1 MSLGRRYRSRGHE
14 RRPGLSGRLSPTPG
28 RVHWWLGVVCGLL
41 WLGLW
46 PALLSAEEYGSIS
59 GVIQR
64 EGHGVAA
71 HRIMLIR
78 MGPQQ
83 EVQRTPGQTDM
94 QGEFLF
100 EHLET
105 GQEYTYYVGI
115 RYEGQLYRSDPVVL
129 EQGQQVSGVGI
140 VLAEHSGQTTE
151 AATATSPVRI
161 ANHLIVVVLQ
171 ENHLV
176 MREELHM
183 VNLASTPYR
192 GPGKAP
198 GSPTVS
204 LYLPLP
210 QDYSNLSAI
219 QGLAAEHVHT
229 HASGVSFTAPLA
241 PGAHRVIYTYALP
254 LQSKVSTIL
263 LPRVLDTAVL
273 DVLVEETQLEA
284 TSDLPFGDRVSFES
298 RTFVHFHGTA
308 LAAQSRSWVQ
318 LLRRTGTAPIL
329 QIAAYGLVICLVCL
343 GIMAPFYERWHHRGM
358 QETPRPLPV
367 ARLQKLRTNKQR
379 LLQSIVR
386 LDEQHAAGRIAE
398 STYQQQRQAEKTRL
412 LALEQR
418 LRREPTQETKR

>member
-1 MSLGRRYRSRGHE
+1 M
-14 RRPGLSGRLSPTPG
+14 
-28 RVHWWLGVVCGLL
+28 
-41 WLGLW
+41 
-46 PALLSAEEYGSIS
+46 
-59 GVIQR
+59 IQR

-83 EVQRTPGQTDM
+83 EVQRTPGQTDT

-105 GQEYTYYVGI
+105 GQEYTYYIGI
-115 RYEGQLYRSDPVVL
+115 RYEEQLYRSDPVVL
-129 EQGQQVSGVGI
+129 EQGQQVSGVVI
-140 VLAEHSGQTTE
+140 TLAEHSGQTTE
-151 AATATSPVRI
+151 AATATSPIRI
-161 ANHLIVVVLQ
+161 ANHLVVVVLQ
-171 ENHLV
+171 EDYLV
-176 MREELHM
+176 IREELHI

-192 GPGKAP
+192 GAGKVP

-210 QDYSNLSAI
+210 QDYYNLSAI
-219 QGLAAEHVHT
+219 QGLVAEHVHT
-229 HASGVSFTAPLA
+229 HASGVSYTAPLA
-241 PGAHRVIYTYALP
+241 PGAHRVMYTYALP

-273 DVLVEETQLEA
+273 DVLVEETPLEA
-284 TSDLPFGDRVSFES
+284 TSDLLFGDRVSFES

-329 QIAAYGLVICLVCL
+329 QIAAYGLVICFVCL
-343 GIMAPFYERWHHRGM
+343 GIAAPFYERWQHRGM
-358 QETPRPLPV
+358 QETPQPLPV
-367 ARLQKLRTNKQR
+367 ARLQELRTNKQR

-398 STYQQQRQAEKTRL
+398 STYQQQRQDEKTRL
-412 LALEQR
+412 LALDQQ
-418 LRREPTQETKR
+418 LRRGSTQATRR